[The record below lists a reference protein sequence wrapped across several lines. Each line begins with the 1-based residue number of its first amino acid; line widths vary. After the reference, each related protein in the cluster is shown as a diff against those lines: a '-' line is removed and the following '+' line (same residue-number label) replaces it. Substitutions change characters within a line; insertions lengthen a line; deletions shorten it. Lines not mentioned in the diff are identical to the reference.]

1 VSLLL
6 ATMAMA
12 LALIGPGTWSLDA
25 RIFGWRGVDI
35 PPPANVNENT
45 KAG

>member
-1 VSLLL
+1 
-6 ATMAMA
+6 MAMA